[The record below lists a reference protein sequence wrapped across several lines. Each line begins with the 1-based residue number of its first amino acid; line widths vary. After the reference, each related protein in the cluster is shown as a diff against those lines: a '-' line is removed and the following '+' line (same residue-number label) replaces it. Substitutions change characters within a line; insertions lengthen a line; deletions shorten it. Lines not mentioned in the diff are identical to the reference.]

1 MSAVVVHGALVL
13 NAMQW
18 KKSDVIVRDG
28 VVAASLPP
36 TGQVETIDAEGC
48 WLIPA
53 LTDAHCHL
61 FPTHLRRLP
70 IYGVGYAMDMFCTP
84 DMRPYMDQEAD
95 QGGSRYLTTGVGAT
109 VRGGHPYQLVTAGLY
124 PDFPAVADLGGPR
137 AFVREQI
144 AAGSA
149 MIKLFIDDGRLAG
162 QILPALNPATASEL
176 VAEAHERN
184 LLVVAHAPT
193 VDLAIIALEA
203 GVDGFAHAPVPDGRI
218 DAEEFVSAV
227 AQRQAFMVS
236 TLVASASALGLPQIG
251 SLAGSPL
258 WSRVPDRW
266 RAHLERRGRAAPD
279 RPALERLLGLVA
291 LAHDQAVPVYPG
303 TDAAFPGVMPGAS
316 LHVELELLQACG
328 MSATELLEAATS
340 GLRQRLG
347 VATGGAQV
355 NQRAEFL
362 LLERDPRESIAAT
375 RWMRAVVLGDRIVR
389 F

>member
-1 MSAVVVHGALVL
+1 MSAVVVHGAFVL
-13 NAMQW
+13 DAMEW
-18 KKSDVIVRDG
+18 KRSDVFVLDG

-36 TGQVETIDAEGC
+36 TGRVETIDAEGC
-48 WLIPA
+48 WLIPT

-61 FPTHLRRLP
+61 LPSHLRRLP
-70 IYGVGYAMDMFCTP
+70 IYGVGYAMDMFSTP
-84 DMRPYMDQEAD
+84 GMRPYMDQEAD
-95 QGGSRYLTTGVGAT
+95 QGGARYLTTGVGAT

-124 PDFPAVADLGGPR
+124 PDFPAVAERGGPR

-162 QILPALNPATASEL
+162 QVLPTLSPATASEL

-193 VDLAIIALEA
+193 VDLAISALEA
-203 GVDGFAHAPVPDGRI
+203 GVDGFAHAPIPDGRT
-218 DAEEFVSAV
+218 DTEEFVSAV

-236 TLVASASALGLPQIG
+236 TLVASASALGVPQIG

-266 RAHLERRGRAAPD
+266 RTHLTLQGRAAPD

-291 LAHDQAVPVYPG
+291 LAHDHSVPVYPG

-316 LHVELELLQACG
+316 LHVELELLQHCG
-328 MSATELLEAATS
+328 ISAPELLEVATS
-340 GLRQRLG
+340 GLRRRLG
-347 VATGGAQV
+347 MPTGGVQM
-355 NQRAEFL
+355 NERAEFL
-362 LLERDPRESIAAT
+362 LLERDPRESISAT
-375 RWMRAVVLGDRIVR
+375 RWMRAVVLGDHIVR